1 MHCSCPAG
9 GCVAGEAKDEEESA
23 AVSQLQAAQRGALS
37 TPKPSPRGPEFV
49 IYVFQF
55 ASFAGV
61 FVGVGR
67 GGAGWERGGQGV
79 GCAVF
84 ISPLKT

>member
-1 MHCSCPAG
+1 MQRC
-9 GCVAGEAKDEEESA
+9 
-23 AVSQLQAAQRGALS
+23 AVQRSALS

-67 GGAGWERGGQGV
+67 GVRDGSGEGRASGVLFLFCLLKPKEQQPAGTQ
-79 GCAVF
+79 CTACF
-84 ISPLKT
+84 